1 MLKAHWTPRYF
12 AARARQEIDR
22 VLNPDAPWIPALARG
37 WLEKSLTGAERGI
50 EWGSGRSTVWLASR
64 LASLVSVE
72 ESPTWYDR
80 VGAMLASART
90 NNVHLVLAPARD
102 ADGDDGGE
110 EAGARRQKYLLP
122 ESNLKAGAF
131 QFALV
136 DGCLRAHCSLQAT
149 HLISPG
155 GLLVLDDSHRYL
167 PGGPCLPGGCGAG
180 FPSELWE
187 TFAQRVAGWEEIHF
201 TDGVGR
207 LTVWR
212 RPAAVPLAMMAGTLE
227 G

>member
-1 MLKAHWTPRYF
+1 MLKAHWTPRYV

-22 VLNPDAPWIPALARG
+22 VLNPEAPRIPASARA
-37 WLEKSLTGAERGI
+37 WLERSLTGVERGI

-64 LASLVSVE
+64 VASLVSVE
-72 ESPTWYDR
+72 ESPAWYER
-80 VGAMLASART
+80 VGAMLTSAGT
-90 NNVHLVLAPARD
+90 TNVHLVLAHVKD
-102 ADGDDGGE
+102 VDGDDGSE
-110 EAGARRQKYLLP
+110 EARARRQKYLLP
-122 ESNLKAGAF
+122 ESNLGEGAF

-149 HLISPG
+149 RLISPG

-167 PGGPCLPGGCGAG
+167 PGGPRLPGGCGTG

-187 TFAQRVAGWEEIHF
+187 TFARHVAGWEEIHF

-212 RPAAVPLAMMAGTLE
+212 RPVAAPLAVMAGTLE
-227 G
+227 R